1 MGRTADLSH
10 GVPAV
15 SASVSCMDMGRLTA
29 VIDEVNASDVAFWHY
44 DVVDGRFN
52 QCFILGDLLYPY
64 LREKSKLPIEVHLA
78 AEDPEHYIDVF
89 SRYELD
95 YVAVHAEAMKQ
106 PERIF
111 QKIRAIGAQPVLA
124 YRAETAPGDDFVD
137 LAKECA
143 WVLKLTVNPGFSGQ
157 RIQPH
162 ALEHIRTMSEW
173 LEDAGVGIPIQAD
186 GNVNVQTVRTLY
198 EDGAG
203 IFTGGTSGLFLK
215 ESSVQE
221 NIERLL
227 YAALH

>member
-1 MGRTADLSH
+1 
-10 GVPAV
+10 
-15 SASVSCMDMGRLTA
+15 MDMGNLSA
-29 VIDEVNASDVAFWHY
+29 VIDEVNASDAAFWHY

-64 LREKSKLPIEVHLA
+64 LRARSKRPVELHLA
-78 AEDPEHYIDVF
+78 VEDPEHYIGAF

-95 YVAVHAEAMKQ
+95 YVAVHAEAMKK

-111 QKIRAIGAQPVLA
+111 QRIRELGAQPVLA
-124 YRAETAPGDDFVD
+124 YRAETAPGDDFID
-137 LAKECA
+137 LAKECV

-157 RIQPH
+157 SIQLA
-162 ALEHIRTMSEW
+162 ALEHIRTMSEH
-173 LEDAGVGIPIQAD
+173 LAAAGVGIPIQAD

-198 EDGAG
+198 EAGAE

-227 YAALH
+227 CAARH